1 VICEPGD
8 PSSLADA
15 IEDLL
20 LHPDKARALGEAGR
34 KAVLRDFNI
43 DRLARDMIQLFH
55 ETTAQEPRR
64 SVPCS
69 A

>member
-1 VICEPGD
+1 V
-8 PSSLADA
+8 
-15 IEDLL
+15 L

-55 ETTAQEPRR
+55 ETTAQKPRQ